1 MVVKRVLSGL
11 MLIGLALLGSA
22 CAQESEDFLL
32 ASPATPAGEDIIL
45 TQQAPDPPEVL
56 SICLGQEPVS
66 LFLYGD
72 NSLSARIIRQA
83 IYDGPV
89 DEVEFQPQ
97 PVILEDIPSLEN
109 GLVQVDSAA
118 VQPGDRLV
126 DADGSPTYL
135 QEGTRYLPAGCFSQE
150 CSLQY
155 QGEEAVQLNQVVITF
170 PLLDGLAWA
179 DGEPLTA
186 QDSFFSYQV
195 AGQIFSTR
203 PPKQL
208 RMTAGYSVQQENEV
222 VWRGLPGYQGLIN
235 YHDFFFPPLPDHLW
249 GELSP
254 QALLTSEQTARSP
267 LGWGPYQIEEWKAG
281 DHLSLSRSPRYSWG
295 DDQAGV
301 DRLIFRFMQDL
312 ESALAAFR
320 AGECDL
326 LLNQE
331 GLAEALQDPE
341 AYKLPDQ
348 FAVSSYHTGVWEQI
362 SFGVQS
368 LDPTRQIL
376 ADRDVRQAVA
386 GCIDREAAAALNPG
400 AGQVINSLYPLGDP
414 RYFAPADSLSYQP
427 QKSRELLEEAGWL
440 DQDGDPDTPRT
451 AREVEGMGE
460 GTPLNL
466 TLLLAGTEDP
476 PAEIKAIAASLAG
489 CGIGLEVALLE
500 PETLL
505 QPGPEGPVFG
515 RQFDLAKFAWL
526 TEGYPLCSLLVS
538 SEIPGSFPDHPKAW
552 GGTNAS
558 GYSSPEFDQA
568 CRNIMTS
575 LPDQEGVREAYQ
587 QIQTLINQDVP
598 VLPLYYRQ
606 GVILHLPGQGSLDSR
621 GAVPLWNIEVLP

>member
-1 MVVKRVLSGL
+1 MVVKRVLPGL
-11 MLIGLALLGSA
+11 LLIGLALLGSA
-22 CAQESEDFLL
+22 CAQETEDFLL
-32 ASPATPAGEDIIL
+32 ASPSNPEGEKSSS

-56 SICLGQEPVS
+56 SICLGKEPVS

-89 DEVEFQPQ
+89 DEVDFQPQ
-97 PVILEDIPSLEN
+97 PVILDDIPSLEN
-109 GLVQVDSAA
+109 GLVQVDTAA

-126 DADGSPTYL
+126 DGDGNPTYL

-155 QGEEAVQLNQVVITF
+155 QGEEEVQLNQVVITF
-170 PLLDGLAWA
+170 PLLDGLFWA

-186 QDSFFSYQV
+186 QDSVFSYQV
-195 AGQIFSTR
+195 AKQIFSTR
-203 PPKQL
+203 SPKRL
-208 RMTAGYSVQQENEV
+208 RMTAGYSVQHDSEV
-222 VWRGLPGYQGLIN
+222 VWRGLPGYQGLQN
-235 YHDFFFPPLPDHLW
+235 YHDFFFTPLPDHLW
-249 GELSP
+249 AELSP
-254 QALLTSEQTARSP
+254 QALLTSEQTSRAP
-267 LGWGPYQIEEWKAG
+267 LGWGPYQIEEWRAG
-281 DHLSLSRSPRYSWG
+281 DHLSLSRSAHYAWG

-301 DRLIFRFMQDL
+301 DRLVFRFMQDL
-312 ESALAAFR
+312 ESALAAFA

-326 LLNQE
+326 LLNQD
-331 GLAEALQDPE
+331 GLAEALQDPG
-341 AYKLPDQ
+341 AYNLPDQ
-348 FAVSSYHTGVWEQI
+348 YAVSSYHTGVWEQI

-368 LDPTRQIL
+368 LDPARQIL
-376 ADRDVRQAVA
+376 VDRDVRQAVA
-386 GCIDREAAAALNPG
+386 ACIDRQAAAALNSR

-414 RYFAPADSLSYQP
+414 RYFVPTDSLSYQP
-427 QKSRELLEEAGWL
+427 QNSRELLEEAGWL
-440 DQDGDPDTPRT
+440 DQDGDPTTPRT
-451 AREVEGMGE
+451 AREVEGIEE

-466 TLLLAGTEDP
+466 TLLLAGAGNP

-505 QPGPEGPVFG
+505 LSGPEGPVFG

-568 CRNIMTS
+568 CRKIMTS
-575 LPDQEGVREAYQ
+575 LPDQEGVSEAYQ
-587 QIQTLINQDVP
+587 QIQALINREVP

-606 GVILHLPGQGSLDSR
+606 EFILHNPGQGRLDSR